1 MVDYENI
8 LYEKQ
13 RGGVL
18 ITLNRPEAMNS
29 LSQEL
34 QKDLRAALDDA
45 EQDPEVRAVV
55 LTGAGRAFSAGAN
68 MAGGGRGGETV
79 WPYGIP
85 EDSSV
90 AEYLDGTRTRDRNSM
105 EAQLHRWEYPKPI
118 ISAVNGWC
126 LGAASWLALTCHMT
140 IASEQAVFGQPEVRM
155 ISNTNFIWVLLAGYK
170 NALRYSLTGDHI
182 DAAEAL
188 RIGIVNEVVPHDDL
202 IDHCFKVVERIA
214 LVSPETVKINLA
226 VATMGLEMM
235 GLANALKL
243 NGELSA
249 LAHSSSREDYRKDM
263 FDAMISGGMKGFL
276 QVRDGPFQPEPFG
289 PRSRR

>member
-1 MVDYENI
+1 MADYENI

-85 EDSSV
+85 ENSSV
-90 AEYLDGTRTRDRNSM
+90 AEYLDGNRMRDRNSM
-105 EAQLHRWEYPKPI
+105 ESQLHRWEYPKPI

-155 ISNTNFIWVLLAGYK
+155 VSNTNFIWVLLAGYK

-182 DAAEAL
+182 DAQEAL
-188 RIGIVNEVVPHDDL
+188 RIGLVNKVVPHDDL
-202 IDHCFKVVERIA
+202 IDESFQIVERIA
-214 LVSPETVKINLA
+214 LVSPETVQINLA

-235 GLANALKL
+235 GLHKAWTLGA
-243 NGELSA
+243 ELSA
-249 LAHSSSREDYRKDM
+249 FAHSSQREDYKRHLDDARKN
-263 FDAMISGGMKGFL
+263 GGL
-276 QVRDGPFQPEPFG
+276 RSYIQVRDEPFQPEPFG
-289 PRSRR
+289 PRASR

>member
-1 MVDYENI
+1 MSYENI

-90 AEYLDGTRTRDRNSM
+90 A
-105 EAQLHRWEYPKPI
+105 
-118 ISAVNGWC
+118 
-126 LGAASWLALTCHMT
+126 
-140 IASEQAVFGQPEVRM
+140 
-155 ISNTNFIWVLLAGYK
+155 
-170 NALRYSLTGDHI
+170 
-182 DAAEAL
+182 
-188 RIGIVNEVVPHDDL
+188 
-202 IDHCFKVVERIA
+202 
-214 LVSPETVKINLA
+214 
-226 VATMGLEMM
+226 
-235 GLANALKL
+235 
-243 NGELSA
+243 
-249 LAHSSSREDYRKDM
+249 
-263 FDAMISGGMKGFL
+263 
-276 QVRDGPFQPEPFG
+276 
-289 PRSRR
+289 